1 MPVKT
6 IESKRYNVVDA
17 AKIKLRNLLNS
28 GVKCVFSY
36 SAGKD
41 SLCICEL
48 LRQLIMGGEV
58 DKSNLQ
64 VIFFD
69 EEGIWPSM
77 EEAALEWRQK
87 FLKMGVPFTWYCLPV
102 KQVSIFQ
109 GLAASESWIT
119 WDPAAK
125 DAWIREPPQFAVMSH
140 PLLEYPGQYNYQ
152 TFSKKAFNDCVMIT
166 GVRADESVQR
176 RQSLAASSCTDMAD
190 IRKMHPIADWKD
202 KDVWLFIKEN
212 NLNFPE
218 AYLKMYENGAPR
230 SRLRLCAFFGEN
242 GFMHLAEMPEIAP
255 DLWERVLRREP
266 NAYLVAMY
274 WDSEMFRHQSAKRKE
289 LEAGEPE
296 KDYKALAWNLVLHPE
311 ENNVP
316 YDTAQ
321 KISVFRR
328 VMLRYSGKMTEKHY
342 RKLYEGIKM
351 GDPKLRTLRAVMT
364 NIAVDYAEEVR

>member
-64 VIFFD
+64 VVFFD

-77 EEAALEWRQK
+77 EKAALEWRAK

-119 WDPAAK
+119 WDPAAR
-125 DAWIREPPQFAVMSH
+125 DAWIREPPEFAVMSH

-152 TFSKKAFNDCVMIT
+152 TFSEKAFNDRVKII
-166 GVRADESVQR
+166 GVRAAESVQR
-176 RQSLAASSCTDMAD
+176 LRNLAIQRASSSGT
-190 IRKMHPIADWKD
+190 RNFYPIADWKD

-218 AYLKMYENGAPR
+218 AYLKMYERGTPR
-230 SRLRLCAFFGEN
+230 NRLRLCAFFGEN

-255 DLWERVLRREP
+255 DLWERVEKREP

-274 WDSEMFRHQSAKRKE
+274 WDSEMFRHHTAKRKE

-296 KDYKALAWNLVLHPE
+296 KDYKQLAWDIVLHPE
-311 ENNVP
+311 KYNVP
-316 YDTAQ
+316 PDTV
-321 KISVFRR
+321 SR
-328 VMLRYSGKMTEKHY
+328 LPEYRYMMFAMDAKMTNKHY
-342 RKLYEGIKM
+342 RQVYEAVKM
-351 GDPKLRTLRAVMT
+351 GDPKARTLRAVWNSAMGK
-364 NIAVDYAEEVR
+364 YAEEA